1 MSAGAAAQGA
11 RVLERLR
18 ELPGG
23 AEVLALAG
31 AREDVELVGG
41 AVRDL
46 LLGRTPR
53 EIDLVLD
60 GSPPSFADA
69 AVLFARDLA
78 PLLAGDGAEPPRVSV
93 HERFGTAAVRWGGGR
108 VDIAA
113 RRTESYP
120 CPGALPEV
128 GPGTPEQ
135 DLARRDFTVN
145 AIAISLGGERAGAIR
160 GVGGGGARGVGGGAA
175 IEDLRAGVL
184 RVLHDTSFQD
194 DPTRLLRL
202 GRYAARLGFAVE
214 PHTAEL
220 AAAALADGAPAS
232 VSAARI
238 GAELRLA
245 LSEAD
250 MPRTLLILADMGVLA
265 ALDPPMSLDAELLDD
280 ALGLLPADGRPDLL
294 ALGSLLMESAAS
306 LGRDGLLAALEGF
319 EQPAAERAPVID
331 TALLAPDLSR
341 EIAHADAPSKLWD
354 LLRRVAP
361 EAVALAGALAER
373 AGDAQSRAAAECWLT
388 QTRHVRLQIGGEDLL
403 AAGVSAGPEIG
414 RRLGKALRRRLDGE
428 IEAGREA
435 ELRAALER

>member
-1 MSAGAAAQGA
+1 MSAAAPAQGA

-18 ELPGG
+18 GLPGG

-78 PLLAGDGAEPPRVSV
+78 PLLAGGGDEPPQVSV
-93 HERFGTAAVRWGGGR
+93 HERFGTAAVRWSGGR

-120 CPGALPEV
+120 QPGALPEV
-128 GPGTPEQ
+128 SAGTPEQ
-135 DLARRDFTVN
+135 DLQRRDFTVN

-160 GVGGGGARGVGGGAA
+160 GVGAA
-175 IEDLRAGVL
+175 IEDLSAGAL
-184 RVLHDTSFQD
+184 RVLHDASFQD

-202 GRYAARLGFAVE
+202 GRYAARLGFGVE
-214 PHTAEL
+214 PHTADL
-220 AAAALADGAPAS
+220 AAAALAEGALGS

-245 LSEAD
+245 LGEPD
-250 MPRTLLILADMGVLA
+250 MLGALRTLADIGVLA
-265 ALDPPMSLDAELLDD
+265 ALDPPMSLDAELLAD

-294 ALGSLLMESAAS
+294 GLGSLLMRSAAP
-306 LGRDGLLAALEGF
+306 LDRDGLLAALERF
-319 EQPAAERAPVID
+319 EQPATERTPVLEAALSAPG
-331 TALLAPDLSR
+331 LSR

-354 LLRRVAP
+354 LLRPVAL
-361 EAVALAGALAER
+361 EAVALAGAIAAR
-373 AGDAQSRAAAECWLT
+373 AGDARSRAAAESWLARI
-388 QTRHVRLQIGGEDLL
+388 RHIRLQIGGDDLL

-414 RRLGKALRRRLDGE
+414 QRLGKALRRRLDGE

-435 ELRAALER
+435 ELRAALGR